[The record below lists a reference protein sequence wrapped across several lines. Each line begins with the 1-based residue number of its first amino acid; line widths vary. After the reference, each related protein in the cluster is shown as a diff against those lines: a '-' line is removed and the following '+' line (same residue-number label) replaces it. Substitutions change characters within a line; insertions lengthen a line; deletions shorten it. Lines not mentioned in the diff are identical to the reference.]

1 VPAVPRFAVRA
12 VGVIALI
19 ALFVAGAATA
29 ARAPSQ
35 NTVAA
40 LSAAAAVTG
49 KYTLTSSIAAGATL
63 KGGVRW
69 EITSGHALK
78 QVTFTVDG
86 GPAWREGLAP
96 WVYNGDAGVLD
107 TRSLTNATHK
117 LVATATDTSGQV
129 ATWTASVTVSNT
141 TTTTTQTTTAKT
153 TTAQTTTAQTTTAKT
168 TTAQTTTAATTTAAT
183 TTTAT
188 TTTTTTTVAAP
199 TPPALSQHYGVSLGG
214 SVQFVSAAERDHR
227 LDSVAAMHAGWIRFD
242 LQWTTIEKT
251 QGVWD
256 WTAHDGLVNAA
267 KARGLKVLGALT
279 DAPGWANGGNGWN
292 YAPTSAHVQ
301 DYGNFCG
308 QTVRHYAP
316 MGVKTYEV
324 WNEPNI
330 SGFFRPAPNVA
341 LYTAMLKACYSAA
354 KAADPT
360 VTIVSAGLSPV
371 GAYPTG
377 DTAHPEN
384 INPVKFLEG
393 MYANGAQ
400 GSFDALGD
408 HPYSYPA
415 LPSGTNPGNA
425 WFQLAGTSPSLRSLM
440 TANGDSSKAIWA
452 TEFGRPTANA
462 SGATETSQSD
472 EVKDAVSRWNS
483 YPWAGVLFY
492 YAAKDFQDGGASTD
506 SFPYFGLDRS
516 DWSHK
521 PAWYTFQSLLG

>member
-1 VPAVPRFAVRA
+1 LEGFLVLAVPRFAVRA

-29 ARAPSQ
+29 ARAPRQ
-35 NTVAA
+35 TAVTAQ
-40 LSAAAAVTG
+40 SAAAAVTG
-49 KYTLTSSIAAGATL
+49 KYAIASSIAAGATL
-63 KGGVRW
+63 KGGVHW
-69 EITSGHALK
+69 EITSPRALK

-86 GPAWREGLAP
+86 GLNWREGAAP
-96 WVYNGDAGVLD
+96 WVYNGDTGVLD
-107 TRSLTNATHK
+107 TRSLSNATHK
-117 LVATATDTSGQV
+117 LVATATDTRGQV
-129 ATWTASVTVSNT
+129 ASWTASVTVANT
-141 TTTTTQTTTAKT
+141 T
-153 TTAQTTTAQTTTAKT
+153 QTTTAQTTTAKT

-183 TTTAT
+183 TTAVTTTNAT

-199 TPPALSQHYGVSLGG
+199 APPALSQHYGVSLGG
-214 SVQFVSAAERDHR
+214 SVQYVSATERDHR

-242 LQWTTIEKT
+242 LQWTNIEKT

-256 WTAHDGLVNAA
+256 WTAHDGVVNAA
-267 KARGLKVLGALT
+267 KARGLDVLGDLT
-279 DAPGWANGGNGWN
+279 AAPGWANGGNAWN
-292 YAPTSAHVQ
+292 FAPTSAHVQ

-415 LPSGTNPGNA
+415 LPSGTNPANA

-452 TEFGRPTANA
+452 TEFGRPSANGG
-462 SGATETSQSD
+462 GATETNQSD
-472 EVKDAVSRWNS
+472 EVKDAVSHWNS

-492 YAAKDFQDGGASTD
+492 YAAKDFQDGGVATD

-521 PAWYTFQSLLG
+521 PAWYTFQSLIG